1 MQEPLENLSQNAQRV
16 QACLAKDPNRNMTL
30 EEIVEETGLKP
41 GETADALRSLEAT
54 NHASEAMRGWS
65 VLLTT

>member
-16 QACLAKDPNRNMTL
+16 QACLAKDPNLTMAL
-30 EEIVEETGLKP
+30 EEIAEETGLKP

-54 NHASEAMRGWS
+54 NHASESFGGWG
-65 VLLTT
+65 VHL

>member
-16 QACLAKDPNRNMTL
+16 QACLAKDPSRNMPL
-30 EEIVEETGLKP
+30 EDIADETGLKP

-54 NHASEAMRGWS
+54 NHASEGFRGWAVHLS
-65 VLLTT
+65 T